1 MKKFL
6 FVCAVLFIG
15 SVGCK
20 KMNIDGNGLC
30 ACSPITQPELTLV
43 IKNAAGDDLLNDKT
57 TGAFTKEKVE
67 LYTKDGAGKVIPVT
81 FSIRPPFSYG
91 DEKFNFYQLN
101 FGLGFMQNKNSIL
114 YLKLGEGKVFE
125 LTFELNEGSYALSKL
140 LIDQKEAQKDLGT
153 VLKYK
158 SIFYFTP

>member
-30 ACSPITQPELTLV
+30 ACSPISQPELTLV

-57 TGAFTKEKVE
+57 SGAYTKEKIE
-67 LYTKDGAGKVIPVT
+67 LYTKDEAGKVIPIS
-81 FSIRPPFSYG
+81 FSIRQPFNYG

-101 FGLGFMQNKNSIL
+101 SGIGFIQKKSSTV
-114 YLKLGEGKVFE
+114 YLKLGDSKVYE
-125 LTFELNEGSYALSKL
+125 LNIELNEGSYLLNKL